1 MASNITF
8 KTTPPEYSPVY
19 NRVQCAVYE
28 NDATSR
34 AEDNYKYVITVTTE
48 AGDSEKWLVPLSP
61 ASTLYYG
68 WLDISRMLETFIIQ
82 TLEPLTQD
90 TGFVAAQ
97 EKGII
102 RYTIS
107 VLSGW
112 NVAGVFT
119 EDPDG
124 VGAVTTSNL
133 YVWGASFEHDAWT
146 DQLNETTPFNTWLCN
161 STNGASA
168 KFLTNNPNIKARI
181 TDLGRTN
188 ILTNTPGDIDHLLI
202 KTFEADGTLIGSFV
216 VDNSLGATPTTNRVL
231 SVATAPQSINNIDNS
246 NFSTGSQPV
255 IGSDVSYYTL
265 QLDKTGAGGTSSELL
280 TVTLE
285 EDCRYEVYRV
295 QFLNKLGS
303 FDYFNFKSRNELST
317 NIKRKTYTR
326 AETIIETDGIRY
338 SNKDNGESDYYV
350 EYQDSIKLKS
360 DYLTA
365 AEYTWLKE
373 LVTSPQVYLEYTN
386 TVGDKDYKPVFV
398 TSTTWKEKILDID
411 KLFQLELEIKLGHI
425 NQRQRR

>member
-8 KTTPPEYSPVY
+8 KTTPPDYSPVY
-19 NRVQCAVYE
+19 NRVQCCVYE
-28 NDATSR
+28 NDASSR
-34 AEDNYKYVITVTTE
+34 AETNYKYVITVTTE

-61 ASTLYYG
+61 SSTLNYG

-82 TLEPLTQD
+82 TLEPVAQD
-90 TGFVAAQ
+90 SGFVAAQ
-97 EKGII
+97 SVGII

-112 NVAGVFT
+112 DVAGTFT

-133 YVWGASFEHDAWT
+133 YTWGASFEHHNWI
-146 DQLNETTPFNTWLCN
+146 DQLNEASPFNTWICN
-161 STNGASA
+161 ITNGSSA
-168 KFLTNNPNIKARI
+168 KFLTNNPDIKARL

-188 ILTNTPGDIDHLLI
+188 ILTDTPADIDFLNI
-202 KTFEADGTLIGSFV
+202 RVFDADGGSIGSYIV
-216 VDNSLGATPTTNRVL
+216 SNPLGGTPTANGVL
-231 SVATAPQSINNIDNS
+231 SIATAPQSINNIDNS
-246 NFSTGSQPV
+246 YISGGTQPLL
-255 IGSDVSYYTL
+255 GSDAAYYTL
-265 QLDKTGAGGTSSELL
+265 QLDKIGAGGESSEVL

-317 NIKRKTYTR
+317 EVKRKTYTR
-326 AETIIETDGIRY
+326 AETIIETDGISY

-350 EYQDSIKLKS
+350 QYQDKIKLKS

-365 AEYTWLKE
+365 AQYTWLKE

-386 TVGDKDYKPVFV
+386 SVGSKDFKPVFV
-398 TSTTWKEKILDID
+398 TTTNWTEKVLDID
-411 KLFQLELEIKLGHI
+411 KLFQLELEIKLSHI